1 MSEQATEDIVLEQL
15 TEDEF
20 EAALMERLQKCLDH
34 RRFMAAFWV
43 VEEGQVKYLGSV
55 KREFL
60 FDDFLLAA
68 TKFLMDLN
76 EDDQQNN
83 KNKKPVKLLK
93 LSPKFS
99 PAEKPKDGLGED
111 PGGFYEE
118 PVDLSEVFGP
128 GAVAMPKESDPRFHN
143 NEIVNSEGNGIQCE
157 SEETDED
164 N

>member
-1 MSEQATEDIVLEQL
+1 MSEQATEEKKDIALEQL

-20 EAALMERLQKCLDH
+20 EAALMERLQKCLDR

-43 VEEGQVKYLGSV
+43 VEEGRVKYLGSV

-83 KNKKPVKLLK
+83 KNKKVKLLK

-99 PAEKPKDGLGED
+99 PAEKPEV
-111 PGGFYEE
+111 EE
-118 PVDLSEVFGP
+118 GPVDLGQ
-128 GAVAMPKESDPRFHN
+128 FHN

-164 N
+164 S